1 MQQGREPLDVDF
13 CSITV
18 DGTLDNDIL
27 QQQLHNVV
35 RQRQELL
42 QVEIDL
48 KAQMIARTEIM
59 DMRNSFDAQLKDNVN
74 NTTKLQVQI
83 SSCDRNWIFSFIL
96 LELHVLLLIASICF
110 Y

>member
-1 MQQGREPLDVDF
+1 VQQGREPLDVDF

-42 QVEIDL
+42 QMEIDL
-48 KAQMIARTEIM
+48 KAQIIARTEIM

-83 SSCDRNWIFSFIL
+83 YPHHEKEIGFSHFFTTTTW
-96 LELHVLLLIASICF
+96 F
-110 Y
+110 YF

>member
-18 DGTLDNDIL
+18 DGALDNDIL
-27 QQQLHNVV
+27 QQKLHNVV

-42 QVEIDL
+42 QMEIEL

-59 DMRNSFDAQLKDNVN
+59 EMRNTFDAQLKDHVSNANKFQVVN
-74 NTTKLQVQI
+74 SN
-83 SSCDRNWIFSFIL
+83 C
-96 LELHVLLLIASICF
+96 
-110 Y
+110 